1 MGYYTKFELTYS
13 RDLDKP
19 EFKELTF
26 DDLDYDQFSKVFYG
40 ITDYYVSIVEGE
52 EEAIWCEHEEHMVS
66 LSKLYSD
73 ILFRLEGHGEEP
85 DDKWVMYFLNG
96 KSQTCRAI
104 ITFEEYDNS
113 KLV

>member
-13 RDLDKP
+13 KDLDKP
-19 EFKELTF
+19 EFKDLNFGE
-26 DDLDYDQFSKVFYG
+26 LDYEQFSQDFEE
-40 ITDYYVSIVEGE
+40 IADYRLKSIEVNDVK
-52 EEAIWCEHEEHMVS
+52 WYEHKEHMMS

-96 KSQTCRAI
+96 KSQTCKAI